1 LTKYYVFYYFKKE
14 LIKCYQNKRRKALP
28 KQKEKGITKTKGER
42 HYQNKRRGPRGTM
55 GSP

>member
-1 LTKYYVFYYFKKE
+1 MFDKILCFLLFQKR
-14 LIKCYQNKRRKALP
+14 INKMLP